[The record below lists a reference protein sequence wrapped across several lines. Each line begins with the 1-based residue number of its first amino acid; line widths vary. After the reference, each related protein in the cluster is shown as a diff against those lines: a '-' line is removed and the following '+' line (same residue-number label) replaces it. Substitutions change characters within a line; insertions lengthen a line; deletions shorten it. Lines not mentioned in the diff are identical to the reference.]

1 MGMGFD
7 LKCDFAPPTILLG
20 LFLSFGCGIFGILLV
35 SYFGGIQHSP
45 VDGCS
50 AASNF
55 GALTGEGE
63 CMSSYFAILRE
74 CIIFLD
80 NFFL

>member
-7 LKCDFAPPTILLG
+7 FKCDFASPTILLG
-20 LFLSFGCGIFGILLV
+20 LFLSFGCGIFGISLV

-55 GALTGEGE
+55 RALTGDGE
-63 CMSSYFAILRE
+63 RTSSYFAILGE